1 MRADS
6 PGKLLIA
13 GTFALLS
20 VVTPL
25 ADAAQTKIVGF
36 DDMSCKAWTAS
47 KSDEELRKSYI
58 AWVRGVLTGH
68 NYANP
73 AQQISVVSAGTV
85 ENFVDRY
92 CTEKPKGDFS
102 EAALRMTD
110 TFSGRNEPIKR

>member
-6 PGKLLIA
+6 SGKLLIA
-13 GTFALLS
+13 GTFAVLS
-20 VVTPL
+20 MVTPL
-25 ADAAQTKIVGF
+25 ADAAQTKVVGF
-36 DDMSCKAWTAS
+36 DDMSCKAWAAS
-47 KSDEELRKSYI
+47 KSDEELRKNYI

-85 ENFVDRY
+85 DRY
-92 CTEKPKGDFS
+92 CTEKPKGDFG